1 MHAKD
6 RNHKSI
12 PRIKV
17 CGVTLVS
24 DLDIIAAAGIDTVG
38 LNFVAHSPRQ
48 LTLDRALELSRR
60 AAELG
65 LLRVAVTMDLA
76 ARELNELLAQIEVD
90 FVQLHGR
97 ESPELSTA
105 CRGIPIIK
113 ATSWTGRNEE
123 QELVE
128 AWRSQVDSGQ
138 LVAWL
143 VDAYA
148 PKAGGGTGHKARWDL
163 LQPRPK
169 VFRDLPVILA
179 GGLNPAN
186 VAEAVRTT
194 LVEGVD
200 TASGVELS
208 PGIKSPQLVQDFAYN
223 LSGIWLPPTDF

>member
-1 MHAKD
+1 MLAKD
-6 RNHKSI
+6 RRPKPI

-24 DLDIIAAAGIDTVG
+24 DLDMVAAAGVDTVG
-38 LNFVAHSPRQ
+38 LNFVAHSPRY
-48 LTLDRALELSRR
+48 LARERAQELSRR

-76 ARELNELLAQIEVD
+76 ASELNDLLDQIEVD
-90 FVQLHGR
+90 FVQLHGH

-113 ATSWTGRNEE
+113 ATSWTGRSEE

-128 AWRSQVDSGQ
+128 AWRSQADSGQ
-138 LVAWL
+138 LAAWL

-148 PKAGGGTGHKARWDL
+148 PTAGGGTGHKARWDL

-169 VFRDLPVILA
+169 ILQALPLILA

-186 VAEAVRTT
+186 VAVAVRTT
-194 LVEGVD
+194 LADGVD

-208 PGIKSPQLVQDFAYN
+208 PGIKSKQLVQEFADN
-223 LSGIWLPPTDF
+223 LSGIWFPPADN